1 MNAYSPR
8 KSQKKRAFY
17 NRENLNFSTDS
28 DLKTAILPCQQ
39 KP

>member
-1 MNAYSPR
+1 MNVYSPR
-8 KSQKKRAFY
+8 KSQKEMIFY